1 MTTSRS
7 LARYLLVLYGV
18 SLALS
23 GCGRDEPAREAEAAA
38 EHDGPALGVALD
50 EGDARKLGVEV
61 APIAAGAYQPFAAG
75 TARVVDAQA
84 AIALLAE
91 LEKAETEARTSQSA
105 LKRSRDLFRSDTAVS
120 AEALEAAERQAATDD
135 AQVKVARAR
144 ASLEFGRGA
153 PWLDAG
159 RRESLVGS
167 LASGATALVSASFPA
182 SLAGA
187 EPPFALELERIGS
200 SAQPRWST
208 NDSWLGPA
216 DPSVPGPTVLALVP
230 TASNDLSSGERL
242 AARVASGA
250 RLDGT
255 VVPASAI
262 VLSGGEAWCYMQSD
276 DDFTRRRV
284 DLGRPLAGGYFQ
296 QEGFAAGES
305 VVVAGAGLLLARE
318 TGGGA
323 EED

>member
-1 MTTSRS
+1 MTALR
-7 LARYLLVLYGV
+7 AFAAGVLVLCGAPV
-18 SLALS
+18 VLGGCS
-23 GCGRDEPAREAEAAA
+23 GDDPGAAA
-38 EHDGPALGVALD
+38 EAGAEHEQPALGVALD
-50 EGDARKLGVEV
+50 EDQARKLGVEV
-61 APIAAGAYQPFAAG
+61 APIAADAYQPFVSG

-84 AIALLAE
+84 AIALLAD

-105 LKRSRDLFRSDTAVS
+105 LKRARDLFRSDTAVS
-120 AEALEAAERQAATDD
+120 AEALEAAERQAAADD

-144 ASLEFGRGA
+144 AGLEFGRGA

-159 RRESLVGS
+159 RRESLVAS

-187 EPPFALELERIGS
+187 EAPFALELERIGS
-200 SAQPRWST
+200 TGQPRWST
-208 NDSWLGPA
+208 NDTWLGPA

-230 TASNDLSSGERL
+230 TSSSDLSSGERL
-242 AARVASGA
+242 AARIASGA
-250 RLDGT
+250 PLDGT

-276 DDFTRRRV
+276 SELARRRV
-284 DLGRPLAGGYFQ
+284 DLNRPVAGGYFQ
-296 QEGFAAGES
+296 QEGFAAGS
-305 VVVAGAGLLLARE
+305 LVVVAGAGLLLARE
-318 TGGGA
+318 TGGSA

>member
-23 GCGRDEPAREAEAAA
+23 GCSRDEPAPDAEATA
-38 EHDGPALGVALD
+38 EHDEPILGVALD

-61 APIAAGAYQPFAAG
+61 APIAAGAYQPFASG

-187 EPPFALELERIGS
+187 EPPFALELERLGT
-200 SAQPRWST
+200 AGQPRWST
-208 NDSWLGPA
+208 SETWLGPA
-216 DPSVPGPTVLALVP
+216 DPSIPGPAVLALVP
-230 TASNDLSSGERL
+230 VTSSGLSVGERL
-242 AARVASGA
+242 GARVASGA
-250 RLDGT
+250 PLEGT

-262 VLSGGEAWCYMQSD
+262 VLSGGEAWAYLESD
-276 DDFTRRRV
+276 GDFTRRRV
-284 DLGRPLAGGYFQ
+284 DLGRPTDEGYFQ
-296 QEGFAAGES
+296 QQGFTAGEA